1 MNNTIK
7 MKNKIFAI
15 PAAPAAIPPKPK
27 TPATNARIINMIVQ
41 RNIIISFIV
50 NTCFSNF
57 DITKLWHNTRGRVI
71 GLQQFV
77 IEY

>member
-7 MKNKIFAI
+7 MKNKTFAI

-50 NTCFSNF
+50 NTCFSNC

-71 GLQQFV
+71 GLKQFV